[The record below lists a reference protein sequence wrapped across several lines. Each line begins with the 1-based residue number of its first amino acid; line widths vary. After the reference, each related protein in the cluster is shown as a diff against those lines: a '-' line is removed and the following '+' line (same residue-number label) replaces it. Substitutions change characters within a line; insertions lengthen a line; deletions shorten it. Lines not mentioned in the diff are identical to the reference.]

1 MRLYK
6 RKEARKPFEG
16 LRVMSDVLLVGTI
29 LLLVFVAGVQVGIWW
44 HREDIGYKVG
54 LQVLPPD

>member
-1 MRLYK
+1 
-6 RKEARKPFEG
+6 
-16 LRVMSDVLLVGTI
+16 MSDVLLVVVF
-29 LLLVFVAGVQVGIWW
+29 LLAVFITGVQVGIWW